1 MYNNIGNA
9 IKTIFIK
16 NIGKKIFA
24 IAIAIFI
31 WLFVS
36 LESSVEKN
44 ITIDVNYANLPGGLV
59 ITNEPPE
66 ELNIVVRGARSQ
78 LSTLSPQS
86 LIFTIDLA
94 HVSTG
99 VSMFNIRTEQIRP
112 PRGIQV
118 IGISPAEV
126 TVEVDELMRKN
137 IAVEPI
143 IGVPETGYE
152 IVGKP
157 DLVPSKTTVSGPKS
171 IVSDLKFI
179 PTDTIST
186 VRETSKFTIEVPL
199 RPANRLVKLVGDK
212 TTRVTINIEEKTLE
226 KEFKDLDIKFVN
238 FENLNFE
245 PRGMLK
251 AVVAFEGPYSLIK
264 NLNSNDIEVY
274 VDVGKLKET
283 DKKLQKLNVSVSYP
297 FTNSI
302 KLKKQEPMTLEIKLN

>member
-9 IKTIFIK
+9 IQTIFVK

-44 ITIDVNYANLPGGLV
+44 ITIDVNYANLPAGLV

-66 ELNIVVRGARSQ
+66 QLNLVVRGARSQ

-152 IVGKP
+152 IVGNP
-157 DLVPSKTTVSGPKS
+157 DVVPSTTTVSGPKS

-199 RPANRLVKLVGDK
+199 QPANRLVKLVGDK

-226 KEFKDLDIKFVN
+226 KEFKDLDIKFLN

-302 KLKKQEPMTLEIKLN
+302 KLKKQEPKTLEIKLN

>member
-1 MYNNIGNA
+1 MFNNISNA
-9 IKTIFIK
+9 IKNIFVK

-24 IAIAIFI
+24 VAIAIFI
-31 WLFVS
+31 WLVVS

-44 ITIDVNYANLPGGLV
+44 ITIDVNYVNLPPDLV

-66 ELNIVVRGARSQ
+66 ELNLLVRGTRTQ
-78 LSTLSPQS
+78 LSTLSPQN
-86 LIFTIDLA
+86 LIFTIDVA

-99 VSMFNIRTEQIRP
+99 VSKFNIRTEQIRP

-126 TVEVDELMRKN
+126 TVDVDELIRKDVP
-137 IAVEPI
+137 VEAI
-143 IGVPETGYE
+143 IGAPETGYE

-157 DLVPSKTTVSGPKS
+157 DVVPPMATVSGPKS
-171 IVSDLKFI
+171 IVSEMKFI

-186 VRETSKFTIEVPL
+186 IRETSKFTIEVPL
-199 RPANRLVKLVGDK
+199 RSPNRLVNLVGDK

-251 AVVAFEGPYSLIK
+251 AEVAFEGPYSLIK

-283 DKKLQKLNVSVSYP
+283 NKKLQKLNVSVSYP

-302 KLKKQEPMTLEIKLN
+302 KLKKQEPKTLEIKLN

>member
-1 MYNNIGNA
+1 VFNNIGNVFRD
-9 IKTIFIK
+9 IFAK

-31 WLFVS
+31 WLVVS

-44 ITIDVNYANLPGGLV
+44 IAIDVNYTNLPSDLV

-66 ELNIVVRGARSQ
+66 ELNLVVRGPRSQ
-78 LSTLSPQS
+78 LSSLSPQS

-99 VSMFNIRTEQIRP
+99 VSKFNIRTEQLRP

-126 TVEVDELMRKN
+126 SVDLDELIRKDVA
-137 IAVEPI
+137 IEPI
-143 IGVPETGYE
+143 IGPPETGYE
-152 IVGKP
+152 IVGKTEA
-157 DLVPSKTTVSGPKS
+157 VPSIATVSGPNS
-171 IVSDLKFI
+171 IVSKMKAI

-186 VRETSKFTIEVPL
+186 IRETSKFTIEVPL
-199 RPANRLVKLVGDK
+199 RPPNRLVKLVGDK
-212 TTRVTINIEEKTLE
+212 TTRVTINIEEKTLG

-238 FENLNFE
+238 FDNLNFE
-245 PRGMLK
+245 PRGLLK
-251 AVVAFEGPYSLIK
+251 AEVAFEGPYSLIK

-274 VDVGKLKET
+274 VDVGNLKES
-283 DKKLQKLNVSVSYP
+283 DKKLQRLNVSVSYP
-297 FTNSI
+297 FTSSI
-302 KLKKQEPMTLEIKLN
+302 KLKKQEPKTLEIKLN

>member
-1 MYNNIGNA
+1 VFNNIGNA
-9 IKTIFIK
+9 IKNIFVK

-44 ITIDVNYANLPGGLV
+44 ITIDVNYANLPAGLV
-59 ITNEPPE
+59 ISNQPPE
-66 ELNIVVRGARSQ
+66 ELNLVVRGARSQ

-86 LIFTIDLA
+86 LIFSIDLA

-99 VSMFNIRTEQIRP
+99 ISMFNIRTEQIRP

-126 TVEVDELMRKN
+126 TVDVDELVRKN

-152 IVGKP
+152 IVGNP
-157 DLVPSKTTVSGPKS
+157 DVVPSMTTVSGPKS
-171 IVSDLKFI
+171 ILSNLKFI

-186 VRETSKFTIEVPL
+186 LRETSKFTIEVPL
-199 RPANRLVKLVGDK
+199 RSPNRLVKLVGDK

-245 PRGMLK
+245 PRGILK
-251 AVVAFEGPYSLIK
+251 AEVAFEGPYSLIK

-274 VDVGKLKET
+274 VDVGKIKET

-302 KLKKQEPMTLEIKLN
+302 RLKKQEPKTLEIKLN

>member
-1 MYNNIGNA
+1 MFNISNA
-9 IKTIFIK
+9 FKNIFVK

-31 WLFVS
+31 WLVVS

-44 ITIDVNYANLPGGLV
+44 IAIDVNYVNLPPDLV
-59 ITNEPPE
+59 ITNDPPE
-66 ELNIVVRGARSQ
+66 ELNLVVRGTRSQ
-78 LSTLSPQS
+78 LSSLSPKS
-86 LIFTIDLA
+86 IIFTIDLA

-99 VSMFNIRTEQIRP
+99 VSKFNIRTEQIRP

-126 TVEVDELMRKN
+126 TVDVDELISRN
-137 IAVEPI
+137 IPVEPI
-143 IGVPETGYE
+143 IGPPETGYE
-152 IVGKP
+152 IVRKP
-157 DLVPSKTTVSGPKS
+157 RVVPSMATISGPKS
-171 IVSDLKFI
+171 IVSDMKFI
-179 PTDTIST
+179 STDTIST

-199 RPANRLVKLVGDK
+199 RSPNRLVKLVGDK

-251 AVVAFEGPYSLIK
+251 AEVAFEGPYSLIK

-283 DKKLQKLNVSVSYP
+283 DKKLQKLKVSVSYP

-302 KLKKQEPMTLEIKLN
+302 KLKKQEPKTLEIKLN